1 MKSLPERS
9 GAEFKRRLMPA
20 PACAMPMANFRPVSG
35 SAGKQRGV
43 VLFFALIAM
52 VIMALASV
60 ALIRSVDTSTMIA
73 GNLAFRQAATSS
85 GDAGI
90 NAAIV
95 WLNAAQTAMDA
106 AGNDV
111 YQDAGCP
118 AACTHTFNIT
128 DAAQGYY
135 SNADA
140 TINLTDSAVWD
151 AIDQSIVPEITDS
164 SGNRIR
170 YVIQRMCNAGNQRP
184 STGNCLYSSV
194 VKDEN
199 EQGVKKYGEI
209 CNTSGCTPEGK
220 SPVIRITARVT
231 GPRNTVSYV
240 QSFVY

>member
-1 MKSLPERS
+1 
-9 GAEFKRRLMPA
+9 
-20 PACAMPMANFRPVSG
+20 
-35 SAGKQRGV
+35 
-43 VLFFALIAM
+43 

-95 WLNAAQTAMDA
+95 WLNAAQSAMDA
-106 AGNDV
+106 SGNDV
-111 YQDAGCP
+111 YNDPGCP
-118 AACTHTFNIT
+118 TACVHTFNAT

-140 TINLTDSAVWD
+140 TINPTDSAIWD

-170 YVIQRMCNAGNQRP
+170 YVIQRMCNTANVRP
-184 STGNCLYSSV
+184 STGNCLFSSAV
-194 VKDEN
+194 RDEG
-199 EQGVKKYGEI
+199 EQTVKKYGEV
-209 CNTSGCTPEGK
+209 CNSSGCTPAGK
-220 SPVIRITARVT
+220 SPLIRITARIT
-231 GPRNTVSYV
+231 GPRNTISYV